1 MVILSYI
8 TQHMHKHVDA
18 HADSHAHTHT
28 YEDTHTHAHTH
39 TCTLAYTHTHM
50 HTHRHTHAHTYTCMH
65 TAMCIHTHAHPNAIP
80 PPLSHL
86 QWFPPSKDSQQG
98 DVGGYSDSSVHTS
111 TSSTSVRNNDG
122 FDLMEVDSRVP
133 TASAGKSAEDTSAFK
148 GMLYLNT
155 YPSIR

>member
-1 MVILSYI
+1 MPFNSFIWSFSAILL
-8 TQHMHKHVDA
+8 KHVNTCTHT
-18 HADSHAHTHT
+18 HAQTCGCACTLTHTPMKTHTHAHTHVHTHAYTHT
-28 YEDTHTHAHTH
+28 YEDTHMRTRTHART
-39 TCTLAYTHTHM
+39 
-50 HTHRHTHAHTYTCMH
+50 
-65 TAMCIHTHAHPNAIP
+65 HPNVI
-80 PPLSHL
+80 LSSFSHM

-122 FDLMEVDSRVP
+122 FDLMEVDSRGS

-148 GMLYLNT
+148 GMLYLST

>member
-1 MVILSYI
+1 MPFNSFIWSFSAILL
-8 TQHMHKHVDA
+8 KHVNTCTHT
-18 HADSHAHTHT
+18 HAQTCGCACTLTYTHT

-39 TCTLAYTHTHM
+39 THTPMRTCT
-50 HTHRHTHAHTYTCMH
+50 RAHTPKC
-65 TAMCIHTHAHPNAIP
+65 NP
-80 PPLSHL
+80 PPFSHM

-122 FDLMEVDSRVP
+122 FDLMEVDSRGS